1 MLIATFLFAFFPTFL
16 VAPIAGDA
24 VPLIESR
31 NGNGSRIVLAAE
43 AKPLVRSRQEKS
55 GWRVFIPQDQVS
67 TASARNA
74 RGEVMTLRR
83 AADAQEASP
92 LSDAVLWREYR

>member
-1 MLIATFLFAFFPTFL
+1 MLLTTFLFAFFPTFI
-16 VAPIAGDA
+16 VAPTAGDA

-43 AKPLVRSRQEKS
+43 ATPLVGSRQEKS

-67 TASARNA
+67 TESVRNA
-74 RGEVMTLRR
+74 RGDVMTLRR
-83 AADAQEASP
+83 AGDAQEAAP
-92 LSDAVLWREYR
+92 LSDAVWWRIYR